1 MQIFISVRN
10 FVEFL
15 LREGDIDNRRTTGS
29 ENALLDGSRIHRL
42 LQSRMG
48 KEYTAEVSLRH
59 VIDCERYQIVLDG
72 RADGIIRTSQQ
83 VIVDEIKGT
92 YRELKFV
99 TKPVPVHLA
108 QAKCYAYIYALQNE
122 LSAIGV
128 RMTYCNMDTE
138 EIIYF
143 HENLTFAELKKWF
156 DGLVQSYRKW
166 ADFSY
171 DWKNVRT
178 SSAKALSFPFVYREG
193 QKELAGYVYTTLV
206 RERKLFIQAPTGVGK
221 TISTIFPAVKAIGEQ
236 KAEKL
241 FYLTAKTITRTVAKD
256 AFDLLRK
263 NGLSFKTVI
272 LTAKEKICFCEEA
285 VCNPDAC
292 PYAKGHFDRIN
303 EAIYEL
309 LTKEDDFNRETIEEY
324 AGRHQVCPF
333 EMALDMSL
341 FADAVICDYNYLF
354 DPYVY
359 LRRFFTEGAK
369 GDYYFLI
376 DEAHNLVDR
385 GREMYSAG
393 LVKEDFLTLKK
404 LIAPYGT
411 GLERYLNACNKELLA
426 LKKTCDTIQIDPPAG
441 SFAMALSRLHNA
453 MNTYLE
459 EHEESPVKEEILQ
472 FYFEISRFLD
482 VYERMDENY
491 VTYTEY
497 RNDGSFF
504 IKEYCVNP
512 ATRLEECMERG
523 KSSILFS
530 ATFLPIQYYKSLL
543 GGTKEDYEVY
553 AKSTFAPEKRG
564 LFIGS
569 DVTSRYTRR
578 GGTEYYN
585 IAAYLSGI
593 VGAKRGNYLIFFP
606 SHKFLEQVYE
616 AFMDHFYVENEQE
629 CIVQREYMDEKE
641 REAFLERF
649 RGVAESEFEEFS
661 GKIEMEIEWEERS
674 LIGFCVLGGI
684 FGEGIDLKH
693 DSLIGAVIVGT
704 GLPQVCNERE
714 LIRNYFE
721 EQGKNGFDYAYRYP
735 GMNKVLQA
743 AGRVIRT
750 AEDIGIVALLDERF
764 LEMAYQNLFPREW
777 KQHRVMKLGEC
788 RNAVCEFWERALGGK
803 RES

>member
-42 LQSRMG
+42 LQSRTG
-48 KEYTAEVSLRH
+48 KEYTAEVSMRH

-72 RADGIIRTSQQ
+72 RADGIIRTSDQ

-92 YRELKFV
+92 YRELKYV

-108 QAKCYAYIYALQNE
+108 QAKCYAYIYALQNA
-122 LSAIGV
+122 LPVIGV

-138 EIIYF
+138 EVIYF
-143 HENLTFAELKKWF
+143 HENLTFLELEDWF
-156 DGLVQSYRKW
+156 NGLVQSYRKW

-178 SSAKALSFPFVYREG
+178 SSAKALTFPFAYREG

-221 TISTIFPAVKAIGEQ
+221 TISTIFPAVKAMGEE

-256 AFDLLRK
+256 TFELLRRK
-263 NGLSFKTVI
+263 GLRFKTVI
-272 LTAKEKICFCEEA
+272 LTAKEKICFCGET

-303 EAIYEL
+303 DAIYEL
-309 LTKEDDFNRETIEEY
+309 LTKEDDFHRETIEEY

-359 LRRFFTEGAK
+359 LRRFFTEGVK
-369 GDYYFLI
+369 GAYYFLI

-393 LVKEDFLTLKK
+393 LVKEDFLALKK

-411 GLERYLNACNKELLA
+411 KLERYLNACNKELLA
-426 LKKTCDTIQIDPPAG
+426 LKKTCDTIQTDPPAG
-441 SFAMALSRLHNA
+441 SFVMALTRLHNA

-459 EHEESPVKEEILQ
+459 EHEDSPVKEEILQ

-482 VYERMDENY
+482 VYERIDENY

-497 RNDGSFF
+497 RSDGSFL
-504 IKEYCVNP
+504 IKEFCVNP
-512 ATRLEECMERG
+512 ADRLEECMERG

-530 ATFLPIQYYKSLL
+530 ATFLPIQYYKGLL

-553 AKSTFAPEKRG
+553 ARSTFAPEKRG

-578 GGTEYYN
+578 GGTEYYH

-593 VGAKRGNYLIFFP
+593 VSARRGNYLIFFP

-616 AFMDHFYVENEQE
+616 VFLEHFYVEEEQE
-629 CIVQREYMDEKE
+629 CIVQREHMNEQE

-649 RGVAESEFEEFS
+649 RGVTESAFEEFA
-661 GKIEMEIEWEERS
+661 GRIEMEIEWEDRS

-684 FGEGIDLKH
+684 FGEGIDLKN
-693 DSLIGAVIVGT
+693 DSLIGAVIIGT

-714 LIRNYFE
+714 LIRQYFE
-721 EQGKNGFDYAYRYP
+721 EQGKDGFDYAYRYP

-750 AEDIGIVALLDERF
+750 TEDVGIVALLDDRF
-764 LEMAYQNLFPREW
+764 LETSYRNLFPREW
-777 KQHRVMKLGEC
+777 KQYQVVRLKEC
-788 RNAVCEFWERALGGK
+788 QNAVRKFWERSLSENGQ
-803 RES
+803 